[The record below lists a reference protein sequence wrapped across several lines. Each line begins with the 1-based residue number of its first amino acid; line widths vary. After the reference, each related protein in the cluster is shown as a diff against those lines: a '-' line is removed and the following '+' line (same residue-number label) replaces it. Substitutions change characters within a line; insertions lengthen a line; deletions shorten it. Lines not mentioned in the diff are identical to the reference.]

1 MIDLSSFTPEIQR
14 ACEKLPVKRLS
25 VFGSALTDKFGAVS
39 DIDVLVTFD
48 ARQDTDLF
56 SRYFELKERLQMI
69 FGREVDLVIDKP
81 FRNPVFQQSVE
92 KTRTTIY
99 ER

>member
-1 MIDLSSFTPEIQR
+1 MIDLASITPEIQR
-14 ACEKLPVKRLS
+14 ACEKLPVKQLS
-25 VFGSALTDKFGAVS
+25 VFGSALTDKFGATS

-48 ARQDTDLF
+48 LRPDTDLF
-56 SRYFELKERLQMI
+56 SRYFELKERLQSI

-81 FRNPVFQQSVE
+81 FRNSVFQQSVE